1 MTDFSYKDYFL
12 EVTINTLSDVQ
23 READFLLTDTDL
35 QPYFEK
41 AYKKHAPKIEV
52 KGFRKGKVPMPM
64 IKKMY
69 GEAIEQEALDD
80 IANESFRATMQERS
94 IEPIGRPALVD
105 MDFKRGE
112 HFRFKIKYEVKPT
125 IELKQYKG
133 LRVEKLV
140 HNVTDKDIDAEVQRL
155 RRIESSLL
163 GVTVVRDEEDHI
175 ITADVQE
182 LADDGMPLIGKKSKD
197 VKFSL
202 HDETLV
208 KEIRDALRKAEVG
221 ETYRVRFQTQ
231 HDDHTHTQH
240 LAISVKKIEKVEL
253 PDFDDAFVKKVTRDK
268 VSTKEE
274 FLAQMRKDLEAY
286 WVEQSERQVQ
296 DALVSEI
303 IKSHDVEV
311 PDALVNLYIESFL
324 EDIKNRSK
332 DQRLPQG
339 FDTKKFYEANKEYA
353 RQQAKWG
360 LLREQIIERE
370 NLRVTDEELEQLAE
384 KEAAALGLEKEQM
397 LKYYKSYS
405 GSTERMLSEKL
416 MKVLRENA
424 TITERVIET

>member
-1 MTDFSYKDYFL
+1 L
-12 EVTINTLSDVQ
+12 EVTINTLSAVQ
-23 READFLLTDTDL
+23 READFWLSDSDL
-35 QPYFEK
+35 QPHFEK
-41 AYKKHAPKIEV
+41 AYKKHAPKIEI

-69 GEAIEQEALDD
+69 GGAIEQEALDE
-80 IANESFRATMQERS
+80 IANESFRATMEERS

-133 LRVEKLV
+133 LRVEKLI
-140 HNVTDKDIDAEVQRL
+140 HNVTDKGVDAEVQRL
-155 RRIESSLL
+155 RRVESSLL
-163 GVTVVRDEEDHI
+163 GVTLVRDDEDHI

-197 VKFSL
+197 AKFSL
-202 HDETLV
+202 HDDTLIP
-208 KEIRDALRKAEVG
+208 EIRDTLRKAEVG
-221 ETYRVRFQTQ
+221 ETYRVRFATK
-231 HDDHTHTQH
+231 HDDHEHKQH

-253 PDFDDAFVKKVTRDK
+253 PDFDDAFVKKVTKDK

-274 FLAQMRKDLEAY
+274 FLANMRKDLEAY

-296 DALVSEI
+296 DALVNEVV
-303 IKSHDVEV
+303 KSHDFEI
-311 PDALVNLYIESFL
+311 PDALVNLYVESYL

-332 DQRLPQG
+332 DQKLPQG
-339 FDTKKFYEANKEYA
+339 FETKKFYEANKEYA

-360 LLREQIIERE
+360 LLRGQIIERE
-370 NLRVTDEELEQLAE
+370 NLKVTDEELEQLAE
-384 KEAAALGLEKEQM
+384 KEAATLGMEKEM
-397 LKYYKSYS
+397 LLKYYKSHP
-405 GSTERMLSEKL
+405 GATERMLSEKL
-416 MKVLRENA
+416 MKMLRENA
-424 TITERVIET
+424 EISERVVEA